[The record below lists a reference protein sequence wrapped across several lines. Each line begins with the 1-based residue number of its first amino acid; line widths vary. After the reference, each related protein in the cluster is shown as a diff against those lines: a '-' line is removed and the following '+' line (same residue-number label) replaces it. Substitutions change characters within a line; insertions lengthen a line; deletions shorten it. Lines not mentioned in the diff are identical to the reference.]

1 MTETLIKR
9 TANAIKQ
16 SPREIFSWQLIY
28 CVLIIAFAGVAKGI
42 DEGNI
47 ASVVVMS
54 SFRKEFGWTQLSKT
68 AEANVKGWV
77 ISIATAGAVPGAF
90 AIIKL
95 NQLYGRL
102 WSLRFFTL
110 IYMAGVIG
118 QACSNGNLGAL
129 YASRFISGIGIGATT
144 VMPPIY
150 IAEVAPSCIRGL
162 AVLQYAA
169 CQQVSCR
176 SSFRLWLL

>member
-77 ISIATAGAVPGAF
+77 ISIATPV
-90 AIIKL
+90 
-95 NQLYGRL
+95 
-102 WSLRFFTL
+102 SLVKHAPTG
-110 IYMAGVIG
+110 IW
-118 QACSNGNLGAL
+118 AL
-129 YASRFISGIGIGATT
+129 C
-144 VMPPIY
+144 MPP
-150 IAEVAPSCIRGL
+150 AL
-162 AVLQYAA
+162 
-169 CQQVSCR
+169 
-176 SSFRLWLL
+176 